1 MNYLEL
7 PEGLPEPVAD
17 GACDKLVGMA
27 MPDLALPSTAGGL
40 INFAGLTPS
49 RYIIYCYP
57 LTGNPT
63 MSLPCNWDSIPGAR
77 GCTPQALTFKFNY
90 QSIREAG
97 FELFG
102 LSTQT
107 SAYQKEFA
115 DRMQLPFGLLSDE
128 NLVFVQALGL
138 PVFAVEELGTPL
150 IKRLTFIVIDNKI
163 VKVFYPIFPP
173 TENADEVL
181 AWLQNYNYYA

>member
-7 PEGLPEPVAD
+7 PEGLPIPVDD
-17 GACDKLVGMA
+17 GAGNKLLGMTI
-27 MPDLALPSTAGGL
+27 PNLSLPCTAGGD
-40 INFAGLTPS
+40 INFTTITPA

-63 MSLPCNWDSIPGAR
+63 TSLPCNWDNIPGAR

-90 QSIREAG
+90 QSIRDAG
-97 FELFG
+97 FQLFG
-102 LSTQT
+102 LSTQS

-115 DRMQLPFGLLSDE
+115 ERMQLPFGLLSDE
-128 NLVFVQALGL
+128 MLAFATAMGL
-138 PVFAVEELGTPL
+138 PVFEVEGITTKL
-150 IKRLTFIVIDNKI
+150 IKRLTLIVVDNKI

-173 TENADEVL
+173 TENADAVL
-181 AWLQNYNYYA
+181 AWIQTYA